1 MYSKVDVQLDKALAQ
16 EAEGLFWKYK
26 DVFSW
31 TYTDFKE
38 LLPSVALHHIEPT
51 KDVPFVYQA
60 HYWMTVY
67 NANIVEQDVDKLLK
81 VGFFKPVE
89 EATWLSP
96 IVIVPNKNRK
106 LGI

>member
-1 MYSKVDVQLDKALAQ
+1 
-16 EAEGLFWKYK
+16 
-26 DVFSW
+26 
-31 TYTDFKE
+31 
-38 LLPSVALHHIEPT
+38 
-51 KDVPFVYQA
+51 
-60 HYWMTVY
+60 MTVY